1 MSENI
6 RDAFASL
13 AHHSISVRVCQGA
26 GGDSWP
32 DSDLCGQRP
41 LSWLALSWLA
51 PGRTATSELAGAE
64 LAGALGGQRPLSWLA
79 HELAGALSGQRPLS
93 WLALTPGP
101 LVNHKV

>member
-32 DSDLCGQRP
+32 DSDLRQRP

-51 PGRTATSELAGAE
+51 QKLADSD
-64 LAGALGGQRPLSWLA
+64 L
-79 HELAGALSGQRPLS
+79 
-93 WLALTPGP
+93 
-101 LVNHKV
+101 

>member
-32 DSDLCGQRP
+32 DSDLRQRP
-41 LSWLALSWLA
+41 LSWLALN
-51 PGRTATSELAGAE
+51 
-64 LAGALGGQRPLSWLA
+64 WLA
-79 HELAGALSGQRPLS
+79 HWADSDL
-93 WLALTPGP
+93 
-101 LVNHKV
+101 